1 MPSAPHPDTYK
12 AYAFLE
18 KGGDLKP
25 IDVTWRDP
33 QSGEIVVKVLACGVC
48 ASDELTKWQVFP
60 FVTFPRVPGHEIIG
74 DVVAI
79 PETEK
84 IWKVGQRVGAGWH
97 GGHCSTCSG
106 CRAGNFPLC
115 VQKSISGLV
124 TDGGYAEYVT
134 LRTEAVASVPEDI
147 DPAEVAPLMCAGV
160 SVYTALRDM
169 NAHAPD
175 VIGIHG
181 MGGLGH
187 LAVQFAK
194 AMGFRPVVLSS
205 TSEKEE
211 LAFKFGAYKF
221 LDGSKVNQAEEL
233 AKLGGAKVI
242 LCLAPDDNV
251 VQSLVNGLAP
261 GGEFFILAVSQGG
274 TVPLGLFVGKRLN
287 LRTGGAG
294 TAKEE
299 EETIDFVRAHD
310 IKVLVNKFPLAEAQK
325 AYEHRSAARFRSVII
340 P

>member
-48 ASDELTKWQVFP
+48 ARHVLVVLEASLYLNCFFP
-60 FVTFPRVPGHEIIG
+60 FRDVPSCPGSRDHRRRRRYTGDREDLEGRTTRRRRLARWALLDMLWLSGRQFPPVLLP
-74 DVVAI
+74 
-79 PETEK
+79 T
-84 IWKVGQRVGAGWH
+84 
-97 GGHCSTCSG
+97 
-106 CRAGNFPLC
+106 
-115 VQKSISGLV
+115 
-124 TDGGYAEYVT
+124 
-134 LRTEAVASVPEDI
+134 AVASVPEDI